1 MRLLE
6 KYLLLFVVS
15 LALSTFAWH
24 AMREV
29 ALPMIAAFWGIVFIT
44 PALMDFIPWLFQAQ
58 KRRALKALN
67 GTYYAFGKTPVRI
80 FYAAELIWIVSDDL
94 HQALGQPLDDI
105 DRLRLQRG
113 NRHLII
119 PGTPHLGIS
128 ETHLRDYV
136 LSLRSEARQR
146 FIGWFEQ
153 QIVAPMRNKRDQGLP
168 IAEIIRERQR

>member
-6 KYLLLFVVS
+6 KYLLLLVVS
-15 LALSTFAWH
+15 LALSAFAWH

-44 PALMDFIPWLFQAQ
+44 PALMDFVPWLLQAQ

-67 GTYYAFGKTPVRI
+67 GTYYAFGKTHVRV
-80 FYAAELIWIVSDDL
+80 FYAADLIWVVSEDL
-94 HQALGQPLDDI
+94 HQALGQPLDAVEHQ
-105 DRLRLQRG
+105 RLQRG

-136 LSLRSEARQR
+136 LSLRCEERQR
-146 FIGWFEQ
+146 FVGWFEKE
-153 QIVAPMRNKRDQGLP
+153 IVAPLRNKRDQGLP
-168 IAEIIRERQR
+168 IAETIRERQR